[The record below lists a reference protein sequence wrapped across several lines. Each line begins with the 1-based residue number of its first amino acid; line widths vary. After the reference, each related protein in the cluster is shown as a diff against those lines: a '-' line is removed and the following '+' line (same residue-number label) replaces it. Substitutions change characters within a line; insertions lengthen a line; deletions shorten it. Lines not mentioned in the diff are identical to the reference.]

1 MTLSAPV
8 SFFDFFTPPDDL
20 NLNWL
25 FRPFIRF
32 LRLLAAGLAVFLPAF
47 YVAII
52 SYHFYIIPI
61 NFLMPLAE
69 SRAQVPFPP
78 IVEVLFLE
86 IMVELLR
93 ESASRFTSRLG
104 ASIGIW
110 AGILLG
116 VAAITTRM
124 VSCVSIVMSMVTLI
138 ASLILPAYDLGFSV
152 RILKFAALFFASLF
166 GVLGVVVTASV
177 TFAHLI
183 TLESLGQPYLQ
194 PLIPFKLG
202 KKY

>member
-1 MTLSAPV
+1 M

-20 NLNWL
+20 NLNWF

>member
-1 MTLSAPV
+1 M

-69 SRAQVPFPP
+69 SRAQVPFQP